1 MEKIFYGSLGI
12 ALCITGIW
20 TIISAFIP
28 DKFRI
33 FKKGRKENDF
43 YDDEHEEMFNKLCGK
58 MPYLDGYHLSLAYL
72 LTMDA
77 VLRYHIGA
85 LYDVKKDVI
94 IFEGLSK
101 PFQTHTSLK
110 TTRLAFNLWNGTVY
124 DSDPPETYI
133 DKNGEKEYVPSKYYA
148 PDRIFHCTYTPY
160 YMEALK
166 MRFEIFM

>member
-1 MEKIFYGSLGI
+1 MI
-12 ALCITGIW
+12 
-20 TIISAFIP
+20 
-28 DKFRI
+28 
-33 FKKGRKENDF
+33 F
-43 YDDEHEEMFNKLCGK
+43 YDDEHEELFNKLCKK

-94 IFEGLSK
+94 IFDGLNK

-124 DSDPPETYI
+124 DSD
-133 DKNGEKEYVPSKYYA
+133 
-148 PDRIFHCTYTPY
+148 RISTRLERKHIFR
-160 YMEALK
+160 ASI
-166 MRFEIFM
+166 MRPTIFSTAHIRHTIWKRSR

>member
-1 MEKIFYGSLGI
+1 MI
-12 ALCITGIW
+12 
-20 TIISAFIP
+20 
-28 DKFRI
+28 
-33 FKKGRKENDF
+33 F

-133 DKNGEKEYVPSKYYA
+133 DKNMYQANTMRPTEFSTA
-148 PDRIFHCTYTPY
+148 RIRHTIW
-160 YMEALK
+160 K
-166 MRFEIFM
+166 RSR

>member
-1 MEKIFYGSLGI
+1 
-12 ALCITGIW
+12 
-20 TIISAFIP
+20 
-28 DKFRI
+28 
-33 FKKGRKENDF
+33 
-43 YDDEHEEMFNKLCGK
+43 
-58 MPYLDGYHLSLAYL
+58 MPYLDGYHLSLADL

-148 PDRIFHCTYTPY
+148 PDRIFHCTYAPY
-160 YMEALK
+160 YFEAIK

>member
-1 MEKIFYGSLGI
+1 MI
-12 ALCITGIW
+12 
-20 TIISAFIP
+20 
-28 DKFRI
+28 
-33 FKKGRKENDF
+33 F

-133 DKNGEKEYVPSKYYA
+133 DKMERKNMYQANTMRPTEFSTA
-148 PDRIFHCTYTPY
+148 RIRHTIW
-160 YMEALK
+160 K
-166 MRFEIFM
+166 RSR

>member
-1 MEKIFYGSLGI
+1 MEKIIYGSLGI

-28 DKFRI
+28 ENTDFSRKVERI
-33 FKKGRKENDF
+33 MIF
-43 YDDEHEEMFNKLCGK
+43 YDEEHEEMFNKLCGK

-133 DKNGEKEYVPSKYYA
+133 NKDGEKEYVPSKYYA
-148 PDRIFHCTYTPY
+148 PDNIFNCTYTPY

>member
-1 MEKIFYGSLGI
+1 MMKNTRKCSISCVAKCPILT
-12 ALCITGIW
+12 AITCRLRISSRW
-20 TIISAFIP
+20 T
-28 DKFRI
+28 
-33 FKKGRKENDF
+33 
-43 YDDEHEEMFNKLCGK
+43 L
-58 MPYLDGYHLSLAYL
+58 
-72 LTMDA
+72 

-85 LYDVKKDVI
+85 LYDVKKTWI

-133 DKNGEKEYVPSKYYA
+133 NKDGEKEYVPSKYYA
-148 PDRIFHCTYTPY
+148 PDNIFNCTYAPY
-160 YMEALK
+160 YFEALK